1 MMRTLSVLLLLAIAA
16 APAHVMAEC
25 RPSAATQRVRVSFEA
40 PAGLQ
45 VAGLVIAVS
54 YPPDKLV
61 IEGQGAAAGRSAVSD
76 TPEGTV
82 TASEDRDGELR
93 QVIAQAKALAIG
105 PIFEV
110 TFHRCD
116 GASAPATGE
125 VSCRVLDASDPM
137 STKVADVRCSIGT
150 AS

>member
-1 MMRTLSVLLLLAIAA
+1 MRMLPALLLFAILV
-16 APAHVMAEC
+16 APVHALAEC
-25 RPSAATQRVRVSFEA
+25 RPSDATQRVRVSFNPPE
-40 PAGLQ
+40 GIQ
-45 VAGLVIAVS
+45 VAGLVVVVN

-93 QVIAQAKALAIG
+93 QVIGQAKALAAG

-116 GASAPATGE
+116 GASAPAPGE
-125 VSCRVLDASDPM
+125 VSCRVIDASDPK
-137 STKVADVRCSIGT
+137 STKVVDVRCSVGT